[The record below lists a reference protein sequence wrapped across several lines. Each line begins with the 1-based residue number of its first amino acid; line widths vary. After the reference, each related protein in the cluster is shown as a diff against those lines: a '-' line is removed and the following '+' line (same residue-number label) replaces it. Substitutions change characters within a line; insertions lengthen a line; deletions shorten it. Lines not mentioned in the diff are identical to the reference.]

1 MWQGRVHA
9 LTPRKSGA
17 RAYAPNHLLNL
28 STSRHQHLSNTFT
41 CLAAFHNIC
50 GKYQLYLSDEM
61 GIGCHRF
68 QTWHL
73 YLEEELLKTFG
84 SIFTQT
90 WTCRFPIKVIGG
102 FIPTAQTFLALSPTP
117 VCLLEVTSL
126 KSPLL
131 FSFHCPYHVPLGFY
145 STSSFRPWIL
155 NSLQGWSLDSPLHET
170 WLIIVSACP
179 LPDTWLG
186 KQAQKT

>member
-9 LTPRKSGA
+9 LTPGKSGA

-102 FIPTAQTFLALSPTP
+102 FIPTTQTFLALSPTP

-131 FSFHCPYHVPLGFY
+131 FYFPSIVPTTSPLASILPAPLGHGYWTVCKDGVWTLPFM
-145 STSSFRPWIL
+145 RL
-155 NSLQGWSLDSPLHET
+155 GW
-170 WLIIVSACP
+170 
-179 LPDTWLG
+179 
-186 KQAQKT
+186 